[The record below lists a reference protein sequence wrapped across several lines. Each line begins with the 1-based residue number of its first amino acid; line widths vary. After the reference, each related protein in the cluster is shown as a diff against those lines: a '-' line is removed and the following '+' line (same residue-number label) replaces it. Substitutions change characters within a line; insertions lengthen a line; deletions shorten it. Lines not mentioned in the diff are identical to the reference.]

1 MTVRSVGAVSIL
13 TGAPETGIVDV
24 IAVAFGLRPFDP
36 TAWESDPLRRW
47 RSERRSSP

>member
-1 MTVRSVGAVSIL
+1 VRAVSIL

-47 RSERRSSP
+47 RSERRISP